1 MIRAVGDSALLIN
14 LGNEI
19 DEGINKR
26 VHAIAKSIEEERIE
40 GIREVVP
47 TYISI
52 YVYYDP
58 LIVSY
63 EKLKFILKNY
73 LKEKPKE
80 MKGKIVEL
88 PVIYGGKYG
97 PDIDFVANYNGLSV
111 DDVIELHTKPL
122 YRVYMLGFLP
132 GFAYLGGMDKKIST
146 PRLKTPR
153 TKVPAGSVGIAGKQT
168 GWYAIESPGGWRII
182 GKTPVRTFNPNKEPP
197 SIVLPGDYVKFKA
210 IEEEDGKEYEGND

>member
-1 MIRAVGDSALLIN
+1 MIRAAGDSALMIN

-19 DEGINKR
+19 DEEINKR
-26 VHAIAKSIEEERIE
+26 VHAIARRIEEERIV
-40 GIREVVP
+40 GIKEVVP
-47 TYISI
+47 TYTSI

-63 EKLKFILKNY
+63 EKLKFLLKNY
-73 LKEKPKE
+73 LIEEPRA
-80 MKGKIVEL
+80 MNGKIVEI

-97 PDIDFVANYNGLSV
+97 PDIEFVASYNGLSV

-132 GFAYLGGMDKKIST
+132 GFAYLGGMDDRIAT
-146 PRLKTPR
+146 PRLENPR
-153 TKVPAGSVGIAGKQT
+153 KRVPSGSVGIAGKQT

-182 GKTPVRTFNPNKEPP
+182 GRTPLRTFYPLKEPP

-210 IEEEDGKEYEGND
+210 IDEDNAEEYDGK